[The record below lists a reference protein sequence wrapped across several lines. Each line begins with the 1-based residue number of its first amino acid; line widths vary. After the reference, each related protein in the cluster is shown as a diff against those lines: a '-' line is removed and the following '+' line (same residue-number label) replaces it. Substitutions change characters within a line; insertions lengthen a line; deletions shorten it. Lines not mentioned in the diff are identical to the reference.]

1 MAAARPE
8 KIAISLL
15 KGLKPLGDLSQDK
28 LEELASKS
36 SIQEIPAGRTLF
48 RQGERDKRV
57 IYLLSGSLTLHTAGN
72 PKART
77 LRARSTPL
85 AEAIAPDTPR
95 RCTAKTKT
103 ACKLLFV
110 DSDLLEILTQDENSG
125 LIEVEE
131 LSGDDESAWM
141 VRFLQSR
148 AFLKLPTEN
157 IQTLLMNLEEVPF
170 AKGDEVIRQGET
182 NDYYYIIHSGR
193 CAVSRRPAPK
203 LDAIQLAILTVG
215 DGFGEE
221 ALITGGRRN
230 ATVTMLEDGVLMR
243 LEKDKFLALLAEP
256 LINTID
262 KQTAEAKIAAGC
274 LLIDVRRNDE
284 FMARRVEGSV
294 NIPLSML
301 RLKLDGLNPEREYV
315 LLCNDGSESAAAAFL
330 LAQHGLDCHVLEG
343 GLNKNALS
351 MPEPNLSVPVLD
363 TPEGRKTLAAQK
375 TQKAAEAKARK
386 ISAEADQAREEARK
400 LAERAEAAEAARR
413 DAEEKIKRLQ
423 QEEAEKREAALT
435 AARQR
440 LKTESERAKAAE
452 EQAARLKLEAK
463 AAKRKAEEE
472 LRRLKA
478 EAEENAKRQA
488 ALDSA
493 LEHARKVAAEAARE
507 AEAARRQ
514 AEKEAA
520 EIRRKAQEEAER
532 LRQEMEET
540 RRRFEEETRQLKERQ
555 HREHQAVLEEARRKA
570 EQEHQAALEEA
581 RRAAEQEHQAA
592 LEAARKQAEEEAR
605 RKAEAEAERIRRAAE
620 AEAERLRQE
629 MEAARREL
637 AEQAARLAEQ
647 EREQQEKLREQARRE
662 AEELARAR
670 TAEAESEAERIRRAA
685 EAEAEK
691 LRQEMEAARR
701 ELSEQAAELL
711 DREKEHQARLLEQAR
726 LQAEELARARTAEAE
741 SEAERIRREA
751 MEEAER
757 LRNEIQTT
765 REMLA
770 AQVAE
775 AKRQAERKE
784 QEQIR
789 QLAEAAERKRQEL
802 IEAERQRREA
812 ALAEQRRAAEEAE
825 RRHREELER
834 LAAEEARREEEAR
847 RLAEEKAYQEA
858 KARRLAKE
866 KARREAAATQAAAKR
881 EAEARRKAKKAEA
894 MRRKAEEIR
903 RQLEAAEQA
912 RREEEARQ
920 RAEGMSL
927 SEAVLKRVGNRIIL
941 EGAQDIFIFKEPS
954 IKPEDLEKEEG
965 PAENFLA
972 QTDMAAEGEEADDGL
987 PSFHFDSPDQDYVP
1001 IARDELDETLSRHEA
1016 EAAEAR
1022 RQRLRRF
1029 YAIAA
1034 SVVAAVAL
1042 GVSLFVFQPSSQ
1054 APVIAAHQA
1063 GSGKTTASVSRHA
1076 ETEKG
1081 PRFSLAERIRQE
1093 RRLREEAEA
1102 RFERLLE
1109 TWKAQRIQEPAND
1122 QSRSDSTDAETE
1134 TELAGQAAPDA
1145 PAVDAIAA
1153 LTPPEVT
1160 LPPLPAAPDA
1170 PLPPV
1175 SDMIEQNETPVLDT
1189 RAQSEA
1195 ETAPVETPEAESPAD
1210 TAADSAAETTVDPT
1224 AAQTDE
1230 AADPAAAAPPMAAV
1244 AAAE

>member
-1 MAAARPE
+1 MAAARSD

-15 KGLKPLGDLSQDK
+15 KGLNPLRDLSQDK
-28 LEELASKS
+28 LEELATKS
-36 SIQEIPAGRTLF
+36 SIQEFPAGRTLF

-57 IYLLSGSLTLHTAGN
+57 IYLLSGTVTLHAAGS
-72 PKART
+72 PKPRQLKARGNN
-77 LRARSTPL
+77 PL
-85 AEAIAPDTPR
+85 PDAIEAEIPR
-95 RCTAKTKT
+95 PCTAKTKT
-103 ACKLLFV
+103 ACRLLFI
-110 DSDLLEILTQDENSG
+110 DRDLLEILTQDENSG

-170 AKGDEVIRQGET
+170 SKGDTVIRQGEN
-182 NDYYYIIHSGR
+182 NDYYYIVHSGR

-203 LDAIQLAILTVG
+203 LDEIQLAILTVG

-221 ALITGGRRN
+221 ALITGGKRN
-230 ATVTMLEDGVLMR
+230 ASVTMLEDGVLMR
-243 LEKDKFLALLAEP
+243 LEKDKFLELLAKP
-256 LINTID
+256 LITRID
-262 KQTAEAKIAAGC
+262 KATVESKIAAGA

-315 LLCNDGSESAAAAFL
+315 LICNDGSESAAAAFL
-330 LAQHGLDCHVLEG
+330 LAQQGLECYVLEG
-343 GLNKNALS
+343 GLNENALS

-363 TPEGRKTLAAQK
+363 TPEGRKTLVAEK
-375 TQKAAEAKARK
+375 TRKAAEAKAEK
-386 ISAEADQAREEARK
+386 ISQEAKTAREEARK
-400 LAERAEAAEAARR
+400 LANRVEAAEAARR
-413 DAEEKIKRLQ
+413 EAEEKIKRLQ
-423 QEEAEKREAALT
+423 KEEAEKREAALLAT
-435 AARQR
+435 RQR
-440 LKTESERAKAAE
+440 LKEESRRAKEAE
-452 EQAARLKLEAK
+452 EQAAKLKLEAK

-472 LRRLKA
+472 LRRLQA

-488 ALDSA
+488 TLDSA

-507 AEAARRQ
+507 AEESRKK
-514 AEKEAA
+514 AEREAA
-520 EIRRKAQEEAER
+520 EIRRKAQEEADR
-532 LRQEMEET
+532 LRKEMEET
-540 RRRFEEETRQLKERQ
+540 RLRFEEETRRLKEQQ
-555 HREHQAVLEEARRKA
+555 HQEHKAALEEARRKA

-581 RRAAEQEHQAA
+581 RRKAEQEHQAA
-592 LEAARKQAEEEAR
+592 LEEARRKAEEEAR
-605 RKAEAEAERIRRAAE
+605 RKAEAEAERIRKAAE
-620 AEAERLRQE
+620 AEAEKLRQE

-701 ELSEQAAELL
+701 ELAEQASVIVT
-711 DREKEHQARLLEQAR
+711 REKEHQQQLLEQAR

-757 LRNEIQTT
+757 LRMEIQTT

-775 AKRQAERKE
+775 AKRQAELKE
-784 QEQIR
+784 QEKIR
-789 QLAEAAERKRQEL
+789 KLAEAAERKREEL
-802 IEAERQRREA
+802 IEAERRRREA
-812 ALAEQRRAAEEAE
+812 ALAEQRQAAEEAE
-825 RRHREELER
+825 RQHREELER
-834 LAAEEARREEEAR
+834 LAAEEARRAEEAK

-866 KARREAAATQAAAKR
+866 KARQEALAAQEAARR
-881 EAEARRKAKKAEA
+881 EAEKRRKAKKAEA

-903 RQLEAAEQA
+903 RKLEEAEQA

-941 EGAQDIFIFKEPS
+941 EGAQDVFIFKEPT
-954 IKPEDLEKEEG
+954 IKPDDLEEEG
-965 PAENFLA
+965 PAENFFDA
-972 QTDMAAEGEEADDGL
+972 GEKAPEPVAGHREEADDGL

-1001 IARDELDETLSRHEA
+1001 IAREELDETLSRHEA
-1016 EAAEAR
+1016 EAAEE
-1022 RQRLRRF
+1022 RQQRMRKL

-1034 SVVAAVAL
+1034 SVVAVAVL
-1042 GVSLFVFQPSSQ
+1042 GVSLLMVEPDKT
-1054 APVIAAHQA
+1054 PTVIAKHDDSPV
-1063 GSGKTTASVSRHA
+1063 GTTTASIHKPKPGA
-1076 ETEKG
+1076 

-1102 RFERLLE
+1102 RLERQLAK
-1109 TWKAQRIQEPAND
+1109 WD
-1122 QSRSDSTDAETE
+1122 Q
-1134 TELAGQAAPDA
+1134 QAASRRA
-1145 PAVDAIAA
+1145 PAVTPTPAPEAPETPASTGPDSSAA
-1153 LTPPEVT
+1153 EDTTTPPDVTPPEVA
-1160 LPPLPAAPDA
+1160 LPE
-1170 PLPPV
+1170 LPPV
-1175 SDMIEQNETPVLDT
+1175 PDGPLPSVSGMIEQNENMAFDGQDAVKPVTPTPAEEVPAYEEGDDET
-1189 RAQSEA
+1189 A
-1195 ETAPVETPEAESPAD
+1195 ETDAPQTVDETPDQAATDAEPA
-1210 TAADSAAETTVDPT
+1210 T
-1224 AAQTDE
+1224 
-1230 AADPAAAAPPMAAV
+1230 AV